1 MTALSDLLSD
11 VSRRGG
17 PASVQEAFAASWDT
31 FRACFHEWLT
41 TVHASARPT
50 ETGKAAGFMT
60 KASIQQ
66 ILKYLKL
73 LTHAQR
79 FETRR
84 GSGVFF
90 NLMALRY
97 GGERLTMDHDLVSVY
112 ACAADCVAR
121 YDLRK
126 DYWQLLH
133 PINKLNLFKKYLEGK
148 GVVFRHAFRD
158 CHKRKRNS
166 EGTAAVRKRRK
177 ATKRP
182 SRTALKSEW
191 NAVKK
196 DIREISSSAALS
208 AEERRLNQRR
218 IINRSR
224 KGQGTFR
231 KGLIDECDGR
241 CPATCVNDPVFLEAA
256 HLVPWSTAKN
266 QELDNGIL
274 LYATVHIAM
283 DRGYLTFDEDGRL
296 WRRRDA
302 DICHLHIRCAQL
314 PEELLT
320 PKRRAWLK
328 KAHAQWL
335 GAHRVTQGDLCKV
348 VVAQEASTDGES
360 ENNTEEEEREDQND
374 TEAEDTAGDTAE
386 DTAGDTAGDTAEDT
400 TGDTAE
406 DTAEDTA
413 SGGDIAEQN
422 DQNEA
427 EGTVGVSSSWQER
440 RATNWERL
448 QIMLANAPSA
458 YERARLQRIKEN
470 NAELV
475 RLGLSPIRF
484 T

>member
-1 MTALSDLLSD
+1 MTALSDLLSK

-17 PASVQEAFAASWDT
+17 PASVQEAFAASWET
-31 FRACFHEWLT
+31 FRACFYEWLT
-41 TVHASARPT
+41 TVHASARPS
-50 ETGKAAGFMT
+50 ETGKSAGFMT

-79 FETRR
+79 FEIRR
-84 GSGVFF
+84 GSGIFF
-90 NLMALRY
+90 NFMELNY

-112 ACAADCVAR
+112 ACAADCVTR

-158 CHKRKRNS
+158 CHKRKRSS
-166 EGTAAVRKRRK
+166 EGTPSRKRRK
-177 ATKRP
+177 ATRRP
-182 SRTALKSEW
+182 SRTALKTEW

-196 DIREISSSAALS
+196 HVQEISSSAVLS
-208 AEERRLNQRR
+208 AEERRLSQRR

-241 CPATCVNDPVFLEAA
+241 CPVTCVDDAVFLEAA

-283 DRGYLTFDEDGRL
+283 DRGYVTFDEHGRL

-335 GAHRVTQGDLCKV
+335 GAHRMTQTDLCEV
-348 VVAQEASTDGES
+348 VVEEENSES
-360 ENNTEEEEREDQND
+360 VDEEEEQEEEQEDQND
-374 TEAEDTAGDTAE
+374 TEAEEE
-386 DTAGDTAGDTAEDT
+386 DTAT
-400 TGDTAE
+400 E
-406 DTAEDTA
+406 DTATEDTEDTVA
-413 SGGDIAEQN
+413 AEQDLN
-422 DQNEA
+422 DTEQE
-427 EGTVGVSSSWQER
+427 EGTTVGVSSSWQER

-448 QIMLANAPSA
+448 QIMSANAPSA
-458 YERARLQRIKEN
+458 YERARLQRIKDN
-470 NAELV
+470 NTELV

-484 T
+484 A